1 MTDATYMKPLPE
13 PTPDTAPY
21 WEGLR
26 QGKLR
31 LQACSDCGKVRHY
44 PRPVCPYCH
53 SMAVKWVDAKGTGKV
68 HSWTV
73 AHHAFHP
80 GFKGELP
87 YTLVTVDLDEGVRL
101 QAQLR
106 SADVTALKLGLPVK
120 IAYEIAT
127 AELTL
132 PVVVLA

>member
-1 MTDATYMKPLPE
+1 MNDATYLKPLPE
-13 PTPDTAPY
+13 PSPDTQPY
-21 WEGLR
+21 WDGLR
-26 QGKLR
+26 QGNLR
-31 LQACSDCGKVRHY
+31 LQACNDCGKVRHY

-53 SMAVKWVDAKGTGKV
+53 SMAVTWVDSKGTGKV

-73 AHHAFHP
+73 AHHPFHP
-80 GFKGELP
+80 GFKAELP
-87 YTLVTVDLDEGVRL
+87 YALVTVELDEGVRL

-106 SADVTALKLGLPVK
+106 GADASVLKLGLPVK
-120 IAYEIAT
+120 IAFEIAT

>member
-1 MTDATYMKPLPE
+1 MTDATYLKPLPE
-13 PTPDTAPY
+13 PSPDTQPY
-21 WEGLR
+21 WEGLH

-31 LQACSDCGKVRHY
+31 LQACNDCGKVRHY

-53 SMAVKWVDAKGTGKV
+53 SMAVKWVDSKGTGQV

-87 YTLVTVDLDEGVRL
+87 YTLVTVELDEGVRV

-106 SADVTALKLGLPVK
+106 GTEASALKLGLSVK
-120 IAYEIAT
+120 IAFEIAT